1 MAASFC
7 MTRPPIV
14 WHLVA
19 GTLLCLAGAA
29 QAQYK
34 IVGPDGRITYTDRPP
49 VAEGAK
55 VTPMGRNAAAAASGP
70 AASLALLPFELR
82 QTATR
87 YPVTLYASA
96 ECGPACD
103 GGRQLLQQRGVPYSE
118 RRIATDADLMALER
132 LVGARRVPALTIGQ
146 QVLLGFNP
154 LEWEAYLN
162 AANYPRESQLPRS
175 WAAPPVTSL
184 TAPAAPAAAASAP
197 AAPANPATPPAPA
210 NAPEPAPANP
220 GFRF

>member
-7 MTRPPIV
+7 MTRSPIA
-14 WHLVA
+14 WRLAA
-19 GTLLCLAGAA
+19 GALLCLASAA

-34 IVGPDGRITYTDRPP
+34 VVGPDGRITYTDRPP
-49 VAEGAK
+49 VAEGAT
-55 VTPMGRNAAAAASGP
+55 VTSMGRNAAAAASGP

-103 GGRQLLQQRGVPYSE
+103 GGRQLLQQRGVPFSE
-118 RRIATDADLMALER
+118 RRITTDADLMALER

-146 QVLLGFNP
+146 QVVLGFNP

-184 TAPAAPAAAASAP
+184 TAPATPASAP
-197 AAPANPATPPAPA
+197 AATRQPAPPPPPAPA
-210 NAPEPAPANP
+210 AEPAPANP